1 MAPTWIR
8 AQTIIRGSTMSL
20 SPRHHREEG
29 PLDQLIRALAALPG
43 LGPRSARRI
52 ALHLLSRRDTA
63 LNQLNDSLRLAAERI
78 RPCGVCGNL
87 DMTDPCRICQSPERN
102 RAQICVVAGVSDLW
116 AIERTGA
123 YRGHYHILGGLLSA
137 LDGVRPDDLSIPSLL
152 HRVAEDGV
160 QEIIMALSA
169 TVDGQATAH
178 YISDRIKG
186 AGNHNGAE
194 IKISRLA
201 HGIPV
206 GGDLDYLD
214 DGTIATAFKS
224 RT

>member
-1 MAPTWIR
+1 MSYHR
-8 AQTIIRGSTMSL
+8 ST
-20 SPRHHREEG
+20 RDDG
-29 PLDQLIRALAALPG
+29 PLDQLIRALASLPG

-63 LNQLNDSLRLAAERI
+63 LNQLSDSLRLAAEKI
-78 RPCGVCGNL
+78 RPCTECGNL
-87 DMTDPCRICQSPERN
+87 DMTDPCRICQSPERSPS
-102 RAQICVVAGVSDLW
+102 QICVVAGVSDLW

-123 YRGHYHILGGLLSA
+123 YRGRYHILGGLLSA
-137 LDGVRPDDLSIPSLL
+137 LDGVRPDNLSIGSLIN
-152 HRVAEDGV
+152 RVQNGGTS
-160 QEIIMALSA
+160 EIIMALSA

-178 YISDRIKG
+178 YITDRLKSSG
-186 AGNHNGAE
+186 QPD

-214 DGTIATAFKS
+214 DGTIATALKS
-224 RT
+224 RA